1 MMAADTIHKMI
12 IFGFIFPFYA
22 IDSLKILHSS
32 IPQMIDAT
40 NLSSSTAITLDC
52 SYSYDSGDIKLVI
65 RWFHNDSPE
74 PVYQWIP
81 ESNIRYVSELIR
93 PYFDHNFTINNDNY
107 SKYRALR
114 LNLLQLQQQRLL
126 QIQLLSGNYTCVI
139 SSIANQDSRQIQ
151 LIIYVP
157 PRLFEFHFI
166 ELSAN
171 HIALECLIE
180 NVYPEPQMLLLFS
193 KQNHHSNYL
202 ELLSSSINI
211 THNENCNNKMTDD
224 SCQSLLYNASIQHS
238 IDSILT
244 AGTIYEC
251 RIKLRGTYYV
261 RKKRIK
267 IIFPTNYDDDR
278 MKSTNLIRMSNGDNN
293 NNRLSLLFLH
303 FK

>member
-1 MMAADTIHKMI
+1 M
-12 IFGFIFPFYA
+12 
-22 IDSLKILHSS
+22 
-32 IPQMIDAT
+32 
-40 NLSSSTAITLDC
+40 
-52 SYSYDSGDIKLVI
+52 
-65 RWFHNDSPE
+65 
-74 PVYQWIP
+74 
-81 ESNIRYVSELIR
+81 
-93 PYFDHNFTINNDNY
+93 
-107 SKYRALR
+107 
-114 LNLLQLQQQRLL
+114 
-126 QIQLLSGNYTCVI
+126 
-139 SSIANQDSRQIQ
+139 
-151 LIIYVP
+151 P

-211 THNENCNNKMTDD
+211 THSENCLNWNNKMMDD

-267 IIFPTNYDDDR
+267 IIFPTS
-278 MKSTNLIRMSNGDNN
+278 KSFFSFKFKLPRTRKLSIHSILIEILFF
-293 NNRLSLLFLH
+293 LSIETCL
-303 FK
+303 